1 MRNLVSV
8 QEIKALSP
16 IEGADRIEVATI
28 LGWKLVVKKG
38 EFKVGDKCAYF
49 EVDSFYLSKTDMNFY
64 VALLSK
70 NMKSLEKASESE
82 HRNSVVRFL
91 RV

>member
-16 IEGADRIEVATI
+16 IDGADRIEVATI

-49 EVDSFYLSKTDMNFY
+49 EVDSFFTY
-64 VALLSK
+64 
-70 NMKSLEKASESE
+70 
-82 HRNSVVRFL
+82 
-91 RV
+91 